1 MRRPTVSRLRTTC
14 THPRGR
20 HWRRCRPSAAEPCI
34 LPGKKSADLPPNA
47 GPDGYRQIVQ
57 NQCVVNWTQHQ
68 NPSPCEKVFLAE
80 ANADS
85 SGYALLADPDG
96 GAHYLLIPTQ
106 TMTGTDSTELLDPN
120 LPNYFAQAWHG
131 RDLLAKF
138 VGHAVP
144 SADVGLAVGTA
155 ATRTQHQ
162 FHIHI
167 ECLRPE
173 VVASLKAVADSV
185 TDRWSP
191 VTVAG
196 LPFQAMRLSSQALDA
211 TNPFELVANLSS
223 GRAASRGKL
232 HGGRRGRPILERPG
246 LHGVDGDRSERRSA
260 DGFGLHRGRRRQL
273 SVRLGRI
280 AAGYAR
286 RRGFFGAQLR
296 PAGLPSRSQ
305 RARNPGKGP
314 AHFND
319 CRHRRTAA
327 RRCAESPDP

>member
-1 MRRPTVSRLRTTC
+1 MHRPTVSRLRTTAL
-14 THPRGR
+14 TLVAALAAL
-20 HWRRCRPSAAEPCI
+20 SASGAGT
-34 LPGKKSADLPPNA
+34 LHTPGQKSADLPPNA
-47 GPDGYRQIVQ
+47 GADGYRQIVQ

-68 NPSPCEKVFLAE
+68 NPAPCEKVFLAD
-80 ANADS
+80 ANTDN

-131 RDLLAKF
+131 RDLLSKF

-144 SADVGLAVGTA
+144 GTDVGLAVGTA

-173 VVASLKAVADSV
+173 VVASLKAVADTV
-185 TDRWSP
+185 TDRWAP

-196 LPFQAMRLSSQALDA
+196 LPFQAMRLSSQALEA

-223 GRAASRGKL
+223 DARHHMGSYT
-232 HGGRRGRPILERPG
+232 
-246 LHGVDGDRSERRSA
+246 V
-260 DGFGLHRGRRRQL
+260 
-273 SVRLGRI
+273 VI
-280 AAGYAR
+280 A
-286 RRGFFGAQLR
+286 GAQYSSGPGFMLLTGTG
-296 PAGLPSRSQ
+296 PSGDLLLDSGCIVAGGGS
-305 RARNPGKGP
+305 
-314 AHFND
+314 
-319 CRHRRTAA
+319 
-327 RRCAESPDP
+327 

>member
-1 MRRPTVSRLRTTC
+1 MHRHNASRLRSFLITLAAATAALSAVG
-14 THPRGR
+14 RGSL
-20 HWRRCRPSAAEPCI
+20 HT
-34 LPGKKSADLPPNA
+34 PGEKSPDLAPNA
-47 GPDGYRQIVQ
+47 GPDAYRQIVQ

-120 LPNYFAQAWHG
+120 LPNYFAEAWRG

-138 VGHAVP
+138 VGHAIP

-173 VVASLKAVADSV
+173 VVASLKAVADTLS
-185 TDRWSP
+185 DRWSQ

-196 LPFQAMRLSSQALDA
+196 FPYQAMRLSSQALEVS
-211 TNPFELVANLSS
+211 NPFELVANLS
-223 GRAASRGKL
+223 
-232 HGGRRGRPILERPG
+232 P
-246 LHGVDGDRSERRSA
+246 D
-260 DGFGLHRGRRRQL
+260 
-273 SVRLGRI
+273 
-280 AAGYAR
+280 AR
-286 RRGFFGAQLR
+286 HHMGNYTVVVAGAQYSNGPGFVVLTGTG
-296 PAGLPSRSQ
+296 PSGDLLMDSGCIVAGGGS
-305 RARNPGKGP
+305 
-314 AHFND
+314 
-319 CRHRRTAA
+319 
-327 RRCAESPDP
+327 